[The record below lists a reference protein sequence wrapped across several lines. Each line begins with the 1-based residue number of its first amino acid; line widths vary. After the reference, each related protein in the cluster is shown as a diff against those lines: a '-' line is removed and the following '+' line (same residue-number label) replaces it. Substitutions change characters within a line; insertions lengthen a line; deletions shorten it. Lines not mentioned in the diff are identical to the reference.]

1 MSLPLH
7 TRALSI
13 EATAAADGIAVRG
26 SLIDLRKCGVVPVGG
41 DLGTPGLVHHMWVD
55 ALVDPAVPR
64 LRTVRAQQHQ
74 VAFEA
79 SALTGGESCRDPA
92 VRLAELDGALLDDAF
107 ARRLSAAQGGAG
119 GCSHLLTIT
128 QVLVAAVTWA
138 VRSGALTTAD
148 AARRRGER
156 IFRRDIV
163 VDGSRGD
170 DGAIELLAQLTDVD
184 FAAAPPIAQPMQRFT
199 ALREV
204 RVRAAVDPTSMSF
217 ARMSAAERRRDAGS
231 LERLEWND
239 RSARVAGLT
248 GITVFR
254 GVSAAL
260 FAQLGG
266 AAEDRPLLDA
276 ALLLAPTFIQVCGA
290 MSEHWLGRAAA
301 ADSVLGMG
309 GLPDSCY
316 MWRRDGALERLRSP
330 NDPVP
335 TL

>member
-13 EATAAADGIAVRG
+13 EAAAAAEGVAVRG

-55 ALVDPAVPR
+55 ALIDAAAPR
-64 LRTVRAQQHQ
+64 LCRLRAQQPR
-74 VAFEA
+74 VAFEP
-79 SALTGGESCRDPA
+79 SRLTGGESCRDPA
-92 VRLAELDGALLDDAF
+92 ARLAELDGALLDDGF
-107 ARRLSAAQGGAG
+107 ARRLSAVQGGAR

-128 QVLVAAVTWA
+128 QVLIAGVTWA
-138 VRSGALTTAD
+138 LRTGALSAAD
-148 AARRRGER
+148 GARRQGER

-163 VDGSRGD
+163 VDGSRDANGE
-170 DGAIELLAQLTDVD
+170 IELLAQLTDVT
-184 FAAAPPIAQPMQRFT
+184 FAAAPPIAQPMQRFA

-204 RVRAAVDPTSMSF
+204 RVRASVDPATMCF
-217 ARMSAAERRRDAGS
+217 ARLAAAERQRDAGA
-231 LERLEWND
+231 LAAVEWTD
-239 RSARVAGLT
+239 RSASLGGLR
-248 GITVFR
+248 GVTVFR

-260 FAQLGG
+260 MALLGG
-266 AAEDRPLLDA
+266 TVDDGPLLDA

-290 MSEHWLGRAAA
+290 MSEHWLARAAA
-301 ADSVLGMG
+301 ADSLLGMG

-316 MWRRDGALERLRSP
+316 MWRRDGALDRLRSP
-330 NDPVP
+330 HDPVP